1 MHEHSTETKRE
12 RSRERTKISLSR
24 IGWATGKATAGL
36 VPGGSL
42 AVDVIETAVEHVRRY
57 REDRVKERLSHFA
70 KCILESAEGEELNH
84 LLGREFEQSDFH
96 AILTALVNDEEDE
109 KAEIY
114 AHTLKALINGEVRQ
128 ENRRHVIRT
137 ISVMS
142 WSDLELSRKIYIHSH
157 FAFPT
162 YNAFPAD
169 LHKQVSQL
177 LETKDTMKLVAIR
190 ALVSQGLLFDSM
202 PTELL
207 DAVVK
212 AAYAP
217 EHLVPSAIGL
227 RERSPIADILGVYFA
242 LFIEEDDTH
251 LITKLSE
258 ELFRAEIKNVIV
270 NPAAT
275 HNRPDLSLKMAN
287 VIAIC
292 ISRSGSPT
300 SAISQIVDLAKRAVA
315 VILLPRSTDD
325 PNIERAYTLDLRDNR
340 VEMFSSFIHWAHE
353 YILEPHYPNK

>member
-1 MHEHSTETKRE
+1 MHERSIEIKRE
-12 RSRERTKISLSR
+12 RSRERTKISLAR
-24 IGWATGKATAGL
+24 IGWATGKTTAGL

-42 AVDVIETAVEHVRRY
+42 AADVIETAVKHVRLY
-57 REDRVKERLSHFA
+57 REDLVKERLSHFA
-70 KCILESAEGEELNH
+70 QCILEGADGKELDN

-128 ENRRHVIRT
+128 EHRRHVIRT
-137 ISVMS
+137 ISVLS
-142 WSDLELSRKIYIHSH
+142 WADLELSREIYIHSH

-162 YNAFPAD
+162 YNAFQAD

-177 LETKDTMKLVAIR
+177 LETRDTMKLVAIR
-190 ALVSQGLLFDSM
+190 ALVSQGLLSDSM

-217 EHLVPSAIGL
+217 KQHVPSAIGL

-258 ELFRAEIKNVIV
+258 KLFQAEIKNMIV

-275 HNRPDLSLKMAN
+275 RNRPHLSLKMASM
-287 VIAIC
+287 IAIC
-292 ISRSGSPT
+292 ISKSGSPA
-300 SAISQIVDLAKRAVA
+300 SAVSQIVDLAKKSVA
-315 VILLPRSTDD
+315 VVLLPGSTDD
-325 PNIERAYTLDLRDNR
+325 PDIDRAYTLDLRDNR
-340 VEMFSSFIHWAHE
+340 IKMFSDFIQWAHG
-353 YILEPHYPNK
+353 YILESHYPNK